1 MTKSVMFGSTTRNS
15 YLFDE
20 ILLSVLYF
28 QNLRFDSILSNEL
41 IDMNRFSLS
50 DTVNTVHSL
59 TFDSFL

>member
-1 MTKSVMFGSTTRNS
+1 MTKSVVSGRSWEKS

-28 QNLRFDSILSNEL
+28 QNLGFNGVLSNEL
-41 IDMNRFSLS
+41 VNMNRFSLS

>member
-1 MTKSVMFGSTTRNS
+1 MTKSVIFGSTGRNS

-28 QNLRFDSILSNEL
+28 QNLRFNSILSNEL
-41 IDMNRFSLS
+41 VDMNGFSLS
-50 DTVNTVHSL
+50 DTVNPIHSL